1 MGECSQFSF
10 FVNNGV
16 RLNGNSSLVRKGFA
30 SLDNKFKENADMK
43 ITIAISSILTALI
56 LTGCAS
62 DPNSKLADIQNELD
76 QAQAK
81 NEQLQNAYDQ
91 TSQDLQR
98 LADANKRME
107 LASAASASSSSDM
120 LPPNAKPGECYAR
133 VLIPATYRTET
144 KDVVKSEA
152 SYRLNVTEPQYEWVN
167 ERVLVK
173 EESEV
178 AETIPAKY
186 DWRTE
191 SVLVKEAHE
200 HLKTIPA
207 VYETKTEKILVK
219 PAYTT
224 WKKGHGPI
232 ERVDNSTGEIMCLVE
247 VPAEYKTVST
257 RVLVTPART
266 EKVTH
271 PAEYKEVKKRVMV
284 EGPKMVKRTI
294 PAEYKTVKVRKV
306 AVPAQEQRIE
316 IPAKYQTVTNK
327 VKVTDSYMQWR
338 TILCETNTTH
348 DVVRRIQRALQS
360 AGHNPGDID
369 GIIGNDT
376 IEAVKSYQRAKRL
389 AVGQITTETLKSL
402 GVSY

>member
-1 MGECSQFSF
+1 MACHSVFNKIKI
-10 FVNNGV
+10 VCI
-16 RLNGNSSLVRKGFA
+16 LVKM
-30 SLDNKFKENADMK
+30 FKEK
-43 ITIAISSILTALI
+43 ITKTLEDTPMNSKNIIHLSLLALF

-62 DPNSKLADIQNELD
+62 DPNTKIVEIQSELE

-81 NEQLQNAYDQ
+81 NQQLQEAYNK
-91 TSQDLQR
+91 TNTDLQR
-98 LADANKRME
+98 LAEQNKRME
-107 LASAASASSSSDM
+107 LATTATAATPTSTNDM

-133 VLIPATYRTET
+133 VLVPTTYRTET
-144 KDVVKSEA
+144 KEMLKSEA
-152 SYRLNVTEPQYEWVN
+152 GYRIVVTEPEYEWVE

-178 AETIPAKY
+178 AETIPARYEWK
-186 DWRTE
+186 TE
-191 SVLVKEAHE
+191 SVLVQEAHE

-207 VYETKTEKILVK
+207 VYETQTEKILVK

-247 VPAEYKTVST
+247 VPAEYKTVSKQ
-257 RVLVTPART
+257 VLVTPART
-266 EKVTH
+266 EKLNH
-271 PAEYKEVKKRVMV
+271 PAEYKDVKRRVMV

-306 AVPAQEQRIE
+306 TVPATEQRIE
-316 IPAKYQTVTNK
+316 IPAEYQTVSNR
-327 VKVTDSYMQWR
+327 VKVSDSYMQWR

-348 DVVRRIQRALQS
+348 DVVKRIQRALQT
-360 AGHNPGDID
+360 AGHNPGSID
-369 GIIGNDT
+369 GIIGKATMN
-376 IEAVKSYQRAKRL
+376 AVKSYQQNKGL
-389 AVGQITTETLKSL
+389 AVGQITTETLNSL